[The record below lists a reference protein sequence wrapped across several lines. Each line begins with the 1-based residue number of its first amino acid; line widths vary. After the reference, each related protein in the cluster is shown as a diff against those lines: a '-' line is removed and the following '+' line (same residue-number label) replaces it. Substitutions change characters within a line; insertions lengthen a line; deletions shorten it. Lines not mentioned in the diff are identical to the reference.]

1 MKNNLILTVY
11 EHLLLNIIDNIKNLN
26 REFNINTYNFQDN
39 FNTFE
44 EISDSSKDIIISI
57 LGNQS
62 YLKFL
67 LQEMITHIDF
77 NREYL
82 LSYLDMNNL

>member
-11 EHLLLNIIDNIKNLN
+11 EKLLLNTIKDIKSLN
-26 REFNINTYNFQDN
+26 REVDGNIYNLQEN
-39 FNTFE
+39 FNTLE
-44 EISDSSKDIIISI
+44 ETSDCSKDIIISI

-67 LQEMITHIDF
+67 LQEMITYIG
-77 NREYL
+77 
-82 LSYLDMNNL
+82 